1 MREEYMLI
9 HFTNKILSRCNHFN
23 DFEEARKRF
32 IDICQLFISNC
43 DKIAD
48 IEYDII
54 KEDNVIG
61 FDITDYGIKSGDK
74 EFRGVIYLVNIS
86 IFESQKIED
95 ILKALMLDKISIN
108 EF

>member
-61 FDITDYGIKSGDK
+61 FDIHLNQNFL
-74 EFRGVIYLVNIS
+74 EHLN
-86 IFESQKIED
+86 
-95 ILKALMLDKISIN
+95 LIN
-108 EF
+108 KDV